1 MRVSDSEE
9 GQRIARLV
17 LLVDNDVLGSS
28 NLLSITNHS
37 NSNLINIRIRKIVAT
52 PVRIWIKVKRDLTTL
67 IRWQGSGQLEC
78 LLIKMKSWMRV
89 ALIMLGN
96 TTIKGISKAPVVMNV
111 QLGIS
116 RMQTL
121 GRNNR
126 ASLMDEFSTQDIRVR
141 ATTTIDRRIE
151 CLANRSHSKG
161 VVIKKD
167 MLAKGRTNIISASE
181 EVKKVMRNR
190 LKIGKNDFALITAH
204 AKLGIDVGGVRKSFS
219 SPMEGMAER
228 EIGRA

>member
-1 MRVSDSEE
+1 M
-9 GQRIARLV
+9 RLV
-17 LLVDNDVLGSS
+17 KHALKYG
-28 NLLSITNHS
+28 
-37 NSNLINIRIRKIVAT
+37 
-52 PVRIWIKVKRDLTTL
+52 
-67 IRWQGSGQLEC
+67 QGVT
-78 LLIKMKSWMRV
+78 IKMKSWIRV

-96 TTIKGISKAPVVMNV
+96 TTIKGISKAPVVVNV

-126 ASLMDEFSTQDIRVR
+126 ASLMDELSTQDIRVR

-228 EIGRA
+228 AFNIHASKAVNLPSRIKGLVSNRKVNG